1 MKNKKVHGV
10 LILGLALC
18 AGLIVPAACRRD
30 SPSDGPVN
38 AREID
43 AHIRFLSDD
52 LLEGR
57 ALGGRGIETAA
68 LYQESRFREYGLEPA
83 FDGSYRQAFDL
94 RGCRPDPKASLEMTG
109 VRKIVPLVQ
118 GSDFLLKTYRQDSPE
133 TVEVPAVYCGFLI
146 QAPERK
152 WDDLKGLDVKGKV
165 LICEINEPGNVPG
178 GVFDGEDMTYYGRWP
193 YKFEKAS
200 ALGAAGCLII
210 HNTKGAAY
218 GWDTLRN
225 GWSRESFYLPD
236 IPQVLLFQGW
246 LNGEAAERIFAAAG
260 FDRAAL
266 AARAEKEDFAPI
278 PLKINLRVR
287 QEPAFRSVSVSNV
300 AAIRHGRPAKGGE
313 RFVVVTAHFD
323 HLGINESLPGHQ
335 IFNGAVDNC
344 SASATMLALARFFAR
359 EKNPRVGIIFAGVTA
374 EEELMLG
381 SDYFARHLP
390 VPASS
395 VLADLNLEMTNVW
408 GETKE
413 VYTIGG
419 KHSDLDEIA
428 AKAAAGMGLGY
439 IPERNRELG
448 YFFRSDQISFARHG
462 IPAVWL
468 HEGIVSKTKGPDFIP
483 AKAADYVKNKYH
495 KPADQIEPDWDLNGA
510 VQIARWAEEI
520 IALLADAPGLP
531 QFKPTSSFK
540 RQN

>member
-1 MKNKKVHGV
+1 MKKISCSAYG
-10 LILGLALC
+10 LGLAAAASFMAL
-18 AGLIVPAACRRD
+18 AACRAD
-30 SPSDGPVN
+30 LPPDNQVN

-57 ALGGRGIETAA
+57 GLGGRGIETAA

-83 FDGSYRQAFDL
+83 FDGSYRQAFEL
-94 RGCRPDPKASLEMTG
+94 RACRLDPKAALEVTG
-109 VRKIVPLVQ
+109 AKTPVPLAQ
-118 GSDFLLKTYRQDSPE
+118 SSDFLIKTFRPDAPE
-133 TVEVPAVYCGFLI
+133 VVEAPAVYCGFLI

-178 GVFDGEDMTYYGRWP
+178 GIFDGEDMTYYGRWP
-193 YKFEKAS
+193 YKFEKAA

-225 GWSRESFYLPD
+225 GWSRESFFLPD
-236 IPQVLLFQGW
+236 IPQTLLFQGW
-246 LNGEAAERIFAAAG
+246 LSGEAAEKIFAAAG
-260 FDRAAL
+260 LHRGDL
-266 AARAEKEDFAPI
+266 AARAEKDDFSPV
-278 PLKINLRVR
+278 PLNINFRAR
-287 QEPAFRSVSVSNV
+287 QKPAFRSVSVSNV
-300 AAIRHGRPAKGGE
+300 AAVRRGRAAKGEE
-313 RFVVVTAHFD
+313 RFVVVSAHFD
-323 HLGINESLPGHQ
+323 HLGKNESLPGHQ

-344 SASATMLALARFFAR
+344 SASATMLALARHYAQER
-359 EKNPRVGIIFAGVTA
+359 DPEVGLIFVGVTA

-390 VPASS
+390 VSASR

-408 GETKE
+408 GETQD

-419 KHSDLDEIA
+419 AHSDLDEIA
-428 AKAAAGMGLGY
+428 AKAAAGLGLRY

-468 HEGIVSKTKGPDFIP
+468 HEGIVSKTKGPDFMS

-510 VQIARWAEEI
+510 VQIARWAEGM
-520 IALLADAPGLP
+520 IAILAATPGLP
-531 QFKPTSSFK
+531 QFKPTSSFR
-540 RQN
+540 RQ

>member
-1 MKNKKVHGV
+1 MKKNPSAAVV
-10 LILGLALC
+10 LGLAAW
-18 AGLIVPAACRRD
+18 AGLAALAACRAGGIA
-30 SPSDGPVN
+30 PEAQVTT
-38 AREID
+38 REID

-68 LYQESRFREYGLEPA
+68 LYQESRFRECGLEPA
-83 FDGSYRQAFDL
+83 FDGSYRQAFEL
-94 RGCRPDPKASLEMTG
+94 RGCRPDPKASLETAG
-109 VRKIVPLVQ
+109 AKKPFPLIE
-118 GSDFLLKTYRQDSPE
+118 GSDFLLKTYRPGAPG
-133 TVEVPAVYCGFLI
+133 TVEAPAVYCGFLI
-146 QAPERK
+146 QAPERN
-152 WDDLKGLDVKGKV
+152 WDDLKGADVKGKI
-165 LICEINEPGNVPG
+165 LICEINEPGNRPG
-178 GVFDGEDMTYYGRWP
+178 GIFDGEDMTYYGRWP
-193 YKFEKAS
+193 YKFEKAA

-225 GWSRESFYLPD
+225 GWSRESFFLPD
-236 IPQVLLFQGW
+236 IPQTLLFQGW
-246 LNGEAAERIFAAAG
+246 LSGDAAERIFAAAG
-260 FDRAAL
+260 LDRSEL
-266 AARAEKEDFAPI
+266 AARAEKDDFAPV
-278 PLKINLRVR
+278 PLKLNLRVR
-287 QEPAFRSVSVSNV
+287 QKPAFRSVSVSNV
-300 AAIRHGRPAKGGE
+300 AAVRHGRPAKGEE
-313 RFVVVTAHFD
+313 RFVVVSAHFD
-323 HLGINESLPGHQ
+323 HLGTNESLPGHR

-344 SASATMLALARFFAR
+344 SASATMLALARHYSQ
-359 EKNPRVGIIFAGVTA
+359 EKNPGIGLIFVGVTA

-390 VPASS
+390 VPASR

-408 GETKE
+408 GETQD

-419 KHSDLDEIA
+419 SHSDLDEIA
-428 AKAAAGMGLGY
+428 ARAAADLGWRY

-468 HEGIVSKTKGPDFIP
+468 HEGIVSKTKGPDFMP

-495 KPADQIEPDWDLNGA
+495 KPADQIEPDWDLRGA

-520 IALLADAPGLP
+520 IALLADTPGLP

-540 RQN
+540 RQS